1 MRPSEPANDT
11 GVWPLSSQTFDME
24 STSYNFYVTV
34 RVIIIYIKESIN
46 IPKATGVFQSIM
58 ATHPSLNSLCA
69 GPYAEQMVT
78 FFHIW
83 HLMGSGSFLPRPV
96 LFSAG
101 KSEKNT
107 RGPHPL
113 CGWETDPHE
122 LFREQDPRPPP
133 P

>member
-1 MRPSEPANDT
+1 M
-11 GVWPLSSQTFDME
+11 WPLSSQTFDME

-96 LFSAG
+96 LFPAG
-101 KSEKNT
+101 KSEKNA
-107 RGPHPL
+107 
-113 CGWETDPHE
+113 
-122 LFREQDPRPPP
+122 
-133 P
+133 